1 MQRHAM
7 EIAVGQV
14 VELTAVENSELDLT
28 GQRGTVIKM
37 NPESGLASVRIEGSG
52 SEVSVWPE
60 TLKIVS
66 NARAVADGAEP
77 AAAGP
82 T

>member
-1 MQRHAM
+1 M

-66 NARAVADGAEP
+66 NAHAVADGAEP

-82 T
+82 A